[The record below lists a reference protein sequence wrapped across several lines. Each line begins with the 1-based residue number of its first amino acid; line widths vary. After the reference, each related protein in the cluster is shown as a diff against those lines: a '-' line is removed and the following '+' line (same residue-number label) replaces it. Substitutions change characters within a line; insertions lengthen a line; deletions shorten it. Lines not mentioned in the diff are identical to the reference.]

1 MTTRLEITLLRT
13 LVNAKNVRRPRT
25 LLKTLPLNH
34 LAVNAIVLSGLEN
47 GNRNSVAADAVA
59 DAVVD
64 VEEAVAEAV
73 VAVAVVAVA
82 VVAVA
87 VVAVAVVAVAVVAV
101 AVEEDVIKYQTIT
114 YCLRCLLQQKPGLK

>member
-82 VVAVA
+82 V
-87 VVAVAVVAVAVVAV
+87 
-101 AVEEDVIKYQTIT
+101 EEDVIKYQTIT